1 VGVAIGLVVG
11 CVIGYIVGKY
21 IRYEDVIKLFE
32 K

>member
-1 VGVAIGLVVG
+1 MGVAIGLVVG